1 MLWLTKRS
9 ILIMLI
15 ISIAVLFSWIG
26 VGIDLSRWANAANII
41 HFLRKDWFPPD
52 WSVLPSAIRL
62 SIVTLQ
68 IAFLSTLLALFVA
81 LPLSFLAAGN
91 VSSYGV
97 RASVR
102 TILSFLRSVPEIV
115 FGLLFVVAVGLGP
128 FPAVLAIFL
137 HNVGVLGKLISELVE
152 AADPAPQEALRAAGA
167 SRRIVALYAIL
178 PQIWPNVL
186 SQYFYRFE
194 VAIRTSLI
202 LGIIGAGG
210 IGQQLFMHFKIFKY
224 NQVTVDVMVVMGL
237 VIAADTVSSW
247 VRRKVL

>member
-1 MLWLTKRS
+1 MLWLTKRA
-9 ILIMLI
+9 ILMIAI
-15 ISIAVLFSWIG
+15 IVSAIIVSWIG
-26 VGIDLSRWANAANII
+26 VGIDLSRWAKAMNIYI
-41 HFLRKDWFPPD
+41 FLKKDWFPPD
-52 WSVLPSAIRL
+52 WSVLPAAIRQSL
-62 SIVTLQ
+62 ITLE
-68 IAFLSTLLALFVA
+68 IAFLSTLFALIIA

-91 VSSYGV
+91 VSSIWVRGGV
-97 RASVR
+97 R
-102 TILSFLRSVPEIV
+102 TLLSFLRAIPEIV

-152 AADPAPQEALRAAGA
+152 AADRAPQEALRAAGGS
-167 SRRIVALYAIL
+167 SRVVALYAIL

-224 NQVTVDVMVVMGL
+224 DQVTVDVLVVMAL
-237 VIAADTVSSW
+237 VVAADTISTW
-247 VRRKVL
+247 VRRRVI